1 MCGITPVL
9 QGLAV
14 VKASLLEFL
23 ELFWRST
30 PFTTGVCPDFHDD
43 TSLVVSYD
51 EQSVTEPF
59 FLG

>member
-1 MCGITPVL
+1 MCGITPIL
-9 QGLAV
+9 QGLGV
-14 VKASLLEFL
+14 VEAMLLEFL
-23 ELFWRST
+23 KLLWQST
-30 PFTTGVCPDFHDD
+30 PRVCPDFHND